1 MPGVSTPRPVSSGE
15 AKYCVWRCSSAAAF
29 GESSS
34 AARVHA
40 AIVTAM
46 SAAAAAD
53 IQRRLTDEGRE
64 QSLERRASDL
74 KAFLSNLNA
83 SRRILGRMI
92 ESNRWNMA

>member
-1 MPGVSTPRPVSSGE
+1 
-15 AKYCVWRCSSAAAF
+15 
-29 GESSS
+29 
-34 AARVHA
+34 
-40 AIVTAM
+40 M

-92 ESNRWNMA
+92 ESNRWNMAKVKIAQHSAAIEVGDSGFLRGRTRNANLNLVMRFSAEV